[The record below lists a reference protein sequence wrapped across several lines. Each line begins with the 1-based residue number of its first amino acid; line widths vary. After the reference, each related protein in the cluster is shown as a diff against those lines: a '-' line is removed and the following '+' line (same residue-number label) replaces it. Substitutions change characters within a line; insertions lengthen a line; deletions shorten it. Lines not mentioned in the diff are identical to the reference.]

1 MRGELYP
8 EDLLVCLAAIKLGR
22 PIKWIEDRRENLI
35 ACNQSREQ
43 SHHVTAAIDKDGRI
57 LGLQDEFFHDQGA
70 YVRTHGA
77 RVPDMTAGML
87 PSVYRIPA
95 YRAIAHFRLTNKTPA
110 ATYRAPGRFEST
122 FVIERVL
129 DAIAARLK
137 IDRAEVRRRNLIG
150 KDEMPFARPI
160 QVLETDLVLD
170 SGDYAELLRK
180 AQDAF
185 GWDAL
190 QTAAARSDERP
201 ARLLEWGSLCSWRR
215 AGSGRRTLRARLS
228 LKPVRS
234 SSSRAPPLSAR
245 AWKPYSH
252 RSVPMRLAWITETF
266 GSCTAPP
273 TESARASARTPR
285 APR

>member
-1 MRGELYP
+1 MLRRDPASIHLFEGHIGGGFGVRGELYP

-43 SHHVTAAIDKDGRI
+43 SHHVTVAIDEDGHI

-150 KDEMPFARPI
+150 T
-160 QVLETDLVLD
+160 ETKCR
-170 SGDYAELLRK
+170 SRGRSRCSRRTSCSIPATTPTLLRK

-190 QTAAARSDERP
+190 QTQLAQ
-201 ARLLEWGSLCSWRR
+201 RR
-215 AGSGRRTLRARLS
+215 AAGEIRWNGA
-228 LKPVRS
+228 
-234 SSSRAPPLSAR
+234 
-245 AWKPYSH
+245 
-252 RSVPMRLAWITETF
+252 RSVPRE
-266 GSCTAPP
+266 
-273 TESARASARTPR
+273 ERTRTDGPCEHD
-285 APR
+285 APRDRRRRSS